1 MSDELTKQAALLPE
15 AVRQTLTRTPAR
27 LFTGR
32 AGTGYLT
39 ATALQLRA
47 DHAAAR
53 DAVYDAIDLERDL
66 GQDRVSRYGLFSVCS
81 QAADRSEYLMRPDRG
96 RRLSTSAETI
106 IQRECPPG
114 ADLQIVLGDGL
125 SASALAQHGGELLDL
140 IWDLALARSWKLGK
154 PFLVRNCRVGILN
167 EVGRLLQPQVVV
179 LLVGERPGLA
189 QSASL
194 SAYMA
199 FQPQPHHTDAQRNL
213 ISNIHP
219 HGVTIPVAAERLMN
233 LATQLREQRCSGV
246 MVKEAIANKYLT

>member
-1 MSDELTKQAALLPE
+1 MSNELTRQAALLPE
-15 AVRQTLTRTPAR
+15 SVRQTLVRTPAR

-47 DHAAAR
+47 DHASAR

-66 GQDRVSRYGLFSVCS
+66 GHDRVSRYGLFSVCS
-81 QAADRSEYLMRPDRG
+81 QAADRTEYLMRPDRG
-96 RRLSTSAETI
+96 RRLSTSAETM
-106 IQRECPPG
+106 IQQECPPG

-140 IWDLALARSWKLGK
+140 VWDLAQSQSWKLGK

-179 LLVGERPGLA
+179 LLIGERPGLA

-246 MVKEAIANKYLT
+246 MVKEEIANKYLT